1 VVFHWW
7 QETRQENDADIC
19 NIVMHHLNRP
29 LEDEED
35 EPEDSPQA
43 VLQIS
48 EGGVSD
54 RLETS
59 SYVHIL
65 RSLFVPSF
73 VFQP

>member
-1 VVFHWW
+1 VLCVFI
-7 QETRQENDADIC
+7 A
-19 NIVMHHLNRP
+19 
-29 LEDEED
+29 EDEED
-35 EPEDSPQA
+35 EPEDSPKA

-59 SYVHIL
+59 SYVLIL

>member
-1 VVFHWW
+1 VFCVFI
-7 QETRQENDADIC
+7 A
-19 NIVMHHLNRP
+19 
-29 LEDEED
+29 EDEED

>member
-1 VVFHWW
+1 VLCVFI
-7 QETRQENDADIC
+7 A
-19 NIVMHHLNRP
+19 
-29 LEDEED
+29 EDEED
-35 EPEDSPQA
+35 EPEDSPKA

>member
-1 VVFHWW
+1 VLCVFIA
-7 QETRQENDADIC
+7 EDE
-19 NIVMHHLNRP
+19 
-29 LEDEED
+29 EDEED
-35 EPEDSPQA
+35 EPEDSPKA
-43 VLQIS
+43 VPQLS

-59 SYVHIL
+59 SYVQIL